1 MKKNLGPKLLVY
13 PTPIFVVS
21 TYDKEGNANAMT
33 VAWGGICSSSPP
45 CVAISV
51 RKATHTYDS
60 LMEKKAFTINISSEN
75 YIKETDYFGMVSGKT
90 EDKIA
95 KAGLTPVKSEFV
107 DAPYISEFPINV
119 ECKIIQVSE
128 LGSHTQFIGEVMNV
142 KIDDTIQEKGNQPII
157 EQIKPLVFSPD
168 NGNYYGIGEQIAKA
182 FSIGKEIM

>member
-1 MKKNLGPKLLVY
+1 MVY
-13 PTPIFVVS
+13 PTPILVVS

-33 VAWGGICSSSPP
+33 VAWGGICCSSPP

-51 RKATHTYDS
+51 RKATYTYDS

-75 YIKETDYFGMVSGKT
+75 YIKETDYFGMVSGKN

-107 DAPYISEFPINV
+107 DAPYISEFPINI
-119 ECKIIQVSE
+119 ECKIIQVTE
-128 LGSHTQFIGEVMNV
+128 LGLHTQFIGEVMNV

-157 EQIKPLVFSPD
+157 EQIKPLIFAPD
-168 NGNYYGIGEQIAKA
+168 SGNYYGIGEEIAKA
-182 FSIGKEIM
+182 FSIGKEIK

>member
-13 PTPIFVVS
+13 PTPILVVS

-33 VAWGGICSSSPP
+33 VAWGGICCSSPP

-51 RKATHTYDS
+51 RKATYTYDS
-60 LMEKKAFTINISSEN
+60 LMGKKAFAINISSEN
-75 YIKETDYFGMVSGKT
+75 YIKEIDYFGMVSGKN

-107 DAPYISEFPINV
+107 DAPYISEFPINI
-119 ECKIIQVSE
+119 ECKIIQVTE
-128 LGSHTQFIGEVMNV
+128 LGLHTQFIGEVMNV

-157 EQIKPLVFSPD
+157 EQIKPLIFAPD
-168 NGNYYGIGEQIAKA
+168 SGNYYGIGEQIAKA
-182 FSIGKEIM
+182 FSIGKKIK